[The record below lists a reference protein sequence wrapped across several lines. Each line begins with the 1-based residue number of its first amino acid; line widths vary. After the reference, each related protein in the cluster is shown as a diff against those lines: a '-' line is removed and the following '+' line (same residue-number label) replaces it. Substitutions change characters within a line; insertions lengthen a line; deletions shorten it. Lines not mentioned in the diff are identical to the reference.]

1 MRTIRNFIFKT
12 DFLLE
17 HATAEGSET
26 LENYQKVGGYEALKK
41 ALKMDDQAIRDEVK
55 ESGLRG
61 RGGAGF
67 PTGVK
72 WGFVPLDLDKPKY
85 LIINADESEPGTY
98 KDRVIMEL
106 VPHMLVE
113 GSIISARAIRSNV
126 VYIYIRGEYF
136 FQEESLQKA
145 IDEAYEAGLLGKNIL
160 GSGYDCDMYI
170 HKGAG
175 AYICGEETALIES
188 LEGKRGFPRLKPPFP
203 AVVGAFG
210 CPTIVNN
217 VETIANVPHII
228 NRGAD
233 WYKSI
238 GTEKSTGTRLF
249 GVSGH
254 VNRPG
259 IYELPLGYPLTDLL
273 EKDCGGIRNGNAL
286 KAVIPGG
293 SSVPILTAEEV
304 NAGVNLDFESCA
316 AAGTMLGSAGVIV
329 LDETTCIVE
338 TAENVAHFYAHESCG
353 QCTPCREGCWWMQ
366 GILHRIHE
374 GKGKIE
380 DLDLLQDIC
389 DNMMFRTIC
398 PLGDAAAMP
407 IGSYIQKFREEFEYN
422 ILKGESPVK
431 KDPSIKVPQHV

>member
-1 MRTIRNFIFKT
+1 MRNIRNFIFKQE
-12 DFLLE
+12 FLLE
-17 HATAEGSET
+17 HATKEGSET
-26 LENYQKVGGYEALKK
+26 LKSYEQNGGYK
-41 ALKMDDQAIRDEVK
+41 ALRKALEMDDESIREEVK
-55 ESGLRG
+55 ASGLRG

-72 WGFVPLDLDKPKY
+72 WGFVPQDIDKPKY
-85 LIINADESEPGTY
+85 LIINADESEPGTF
-98 KDRVIMEL
+98 KDRVILEL
-106 VPHMLVE
+106 LPHMMIE
-113 GSIISARAIRSNV
+113 GSIIGARAIKSNT
-126 VYIYIRGEYF
+126 VYIYIRGEFF
-136 FQEESLQKA
+136 FQLESMQKA
-145 IDEAYEAGLLGKNIL
+145 IDEAYEAGYLGKNIL
-160 GSGYDCDMYI
+160 GSGFDCDMYI

-228 NRGAD
+228 NKGAD
-233 WYKSI
+233 WYAGI
-238 GTEKSTGTRLF
+238 GTEKSSGTRIF

-259 IYELPLGYPLTDLL
+259 IYELPMGYPLKDFI
-273 EKDCGGIRNGNAL
+273 EKDCGGVRNGNKL

-293 SSVPILTAEEV
+293 SSVPILTAAEV
-304 NAGVNLDFESCA
+304 NAGIELDFESCA

-329 LDETTCIVE
+329 LDETVCIVE

-366 GILHRIHE
+366 GILHRIKE
-374 GKGKIE
+374 GNGRIE
-380 DLDLLQDIC
+380 DLDLLLDIC
-389 DNMMFRTIC
+389 DNMAFKTIC

-407 IGSYIQKFREEFEYN
+407 ISSYVKKFRQEFEHN

-431 KDPSIKVPQHV
+431 KDHSIKVPEHV